1 MIITCNKCK
10 TKFRVLDRLIPPEG
24 KMVKCSCCNTI
35 WKQHN
40 KYEMPSQS
48 GLWVFWIITFSI
60 TFSILYIGL
69 IIVFGDQIPIP
80 QNLHDFLKDIGIPV
94 DGGALFGRS
103 FER

>member
-1 MIITCNKCK
+1 
-10 TKFRVLDRLIPPEG
+10 
-24 KMVKCSCCNTI
+24 
-35 WKQHN
+35 
-40 KYEMPSQS
+40 MPSQS
-48 GLWVFWIITFSI
+48 GLWVFWIITFII

>member
-1 MIITCNKCK
+1 
-10 TKFRVLDRLIPPEG
+10 
-24 KMVKCSCCNTI
+24 
-35 WKQHN
+35 
-40 KYEMPSQS
+40 MPSQS
-48 GLWVFWIITFSI
+48 GLWVFWIITFCI
-60 TFSILYIGL
+60 TFFILYIGL